1 MWRTTPTPP
10 ELTRDWREFRASLVA
25 QSEVESALEGE
36 EDTEEGELQ
45 TRLEVE
51 KRARVQAASAQNL
64 ELLKSQLPKL
74 TENPPWAHALP
85 GPEKG
90 CLLIAN
96 ESLFVGTQ
104 AYFNEAVIFIVQH
117 DEAGSMGI
125 ILNRP
130 TQYTMSQVTEK
141 AGPFGDNPVYFGGDV
156 GDGAVSIVHGNA
168 DVKDSLEI
176 RPGLYLGGMESAAQL
191 VEDGQGDAQE
201 FKFFARYAGWGPG
214 QLQSEVERG
223 VWYCAAAARELV
235 LKPVIQLPKP
245 LWREVLELMGG
256 EYAECS
262 RRTYNS
268 QERLD

>member
-1 MWRTTPTPP
+1 VGGCDASQ
-10 ELTRDWREFRASLVA
+10 LTRDWREFRASLVA

-104 AYFNEAVIFIVQH
+104 VCPRRLSAWMSLVVSRACTH
-117 DEAGSMGI
+117 
-125 ILNRP
+125 
-130 TQYTMSQVTEK
+130 TQVEY
-141 AGPFGDNPVYFGGDV
+141 GG
-156 GDGAVSIVHGNA
+156 
-168 DVKDSLEI
+168 
-176 RPGLYLGGMESAAQL
+176 
-191 VEDGQGDAQE
+191 
-201 FKFFARYAGWGPG
+201 
-214 QLQSEVERG
+214 
-223 VWYCAAAARELV
+223 
-235 LKPVIQLPKP
+235 P
-245 LWREVLELMGG
+245 LWR
-256 EYAECS
+256 
-262 RRTYNS
+262 RRTS
-268 QERLD
+268 TRR